1 LLLEAFL
8 SAPGLLPFAALS
20 QTDDQETALRQVA
33 ERIQAVP
40 TQNMQRNLTAT
51 TAILSALVL
60 KEATIQRILR
70 SDLSIF
76 LA

>member
-20 QTDDQETALRQVA
+20 KTDDQETALRQVA